1 MNEGEGG
8 KVFLRMEEDRTSSL
22 LSPGMIRAYVF
33 PGNRDNDRNRVV
45 TGQPLR
51 LTETEL
57 WITG

>member
-8 KVFLRMEEDRTSSL
+8 KVFLRIEEDRTSSL

-33 PGNRDNDRNRVV
+33 PGNRDNDRNRV
-45 TGQPLR
+45 TGQPFR
-51 LTETEL
+51 LTESKL